1 MKTTFN
7 ALSYKM
13 TKSHILA
20 ITDWGAEFRREGD
33 KIVGLKSLMLT
44 KVNPMNLA
52 GAIRRIRY
60 LHYNYPSSKR
70 RHWPC
75 VVVEDNDVI
84 TQPHPDGCVCR
95 TGPVA
100 VRVEQSESGADAEAD
115 AARQALAGS
124 VL

>member
-1 MKTTFN
+1 MF
-7 ALSYKM
+7 ALLLLIEQAAAS
-13 TKSHILA
+13 LA
-20 ITDWGAEFRREGD
+20 VR
-33 KIVGLKSLMLT
+33 
-44 KVNPMNLA
+44 
-52 GAIRRIRY
+52 
-60 LHYNYPSSKR
+60 
-70 RHWPC
+70 